1 MTEQEEFKD
10 ICTHFF
16 DNIRKQMRIC
26 SEMEAELDDDLKN
39 KRINQTE
46 WKKGMDDCRR
56 LRLHIREQLNTFH
69 SSLKDM
75 KKV

>member
-1 MTEQEEFKD
+1 
-10 ICTHFF
+10 
-16 DNIRKQMRIC
+16 
-26 SEMEAELDDDLKN
+26 MEAELEDDLKN

-46 WKKGMDDCRR
+46 WKKGMEDCRR

-69 SSLKDM
+69 SSLNDM